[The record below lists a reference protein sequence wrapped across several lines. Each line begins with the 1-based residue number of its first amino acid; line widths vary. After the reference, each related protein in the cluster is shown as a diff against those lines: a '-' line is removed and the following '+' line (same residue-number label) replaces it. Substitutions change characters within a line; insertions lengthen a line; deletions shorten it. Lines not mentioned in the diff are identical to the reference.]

1 MSNIKGAKI
10 VREKSLRCW
19 EYYHIQNP
27 NLTIDQCKGLALK
40 FNKSCRKS
48 CIEYYQ
54 RYYPELSTEE
64 QYNLLNKYKE
74 NLKYSNYTKIE
85 YWVRKYPNKTVTEC
99 EKLRIQRVREGNR
112 QCIEYYQKHYPE
124 LSVSEQEELLKQAKQ
139 KSVEKHKSI
148 AGKNNP
154 MHKSKTTLQH
164 RKECSPNSIEF
175 YNKRYPDLTQSER
188 KEMLLKHRE
197 NVRNKVKNAI
207 KQTNIEYY
215 LNQGMSLEDAKQAL
229 HDRQSTFTLEKCIKK
244 YGEIKGKQVWE
255 TRQEKWINTLYSK
268 FNKEWIAQSEI
279 AKDFIGKLMSK
290 LNITNINSCT
300 EKTLYDK
307 KDKKCYSYD
316 FYYNNILIEF
326 NGDYWHGNPKIYNE
340 DKIFSRHGYELK
352 ITDIWN
358 NDKRKKEFAEQ
369 LGYTVI
375 TIWEQDYRNNP
386 NDIVGYCYNIIKENN
401 KEII

>member
-1 MSNIKGAKI
+1 MSSIKGAKI

-19 EYYHIQNP
+19 EYYHKQNP
-27 NLTIDQCKGLALK
+27 NLTIDQCKELALK

-54 RYYPELSTEE
+54 RYYPKLSTEE

-85 YWVRKYPNKTVTEC
+85 YWIRKYPNKTVVEC
-99 EKLRIQRVREGNR
+99 EKLRVQHVREGNR

-124 LSVSEQEELLKQAKQ
+124 LSLYKQEELLKQAKQ

-154 MHKSKTTLQH
+154 MHKSKTTLQK

-175 YNKRYPDLTQSER
+175 YNKRYPDLTQAER
-188 KEMLLKHRE
+188 EEMLLKHRE
-197 NVRNKVKNAI
+197 NVRNKVKKAI
-207 KQTNIEYY
+207 KPTNIEYY
-215 LNQGMSLEDAKQAL
+215 LNQGMSLEEAKQAL

-300 EKTLYDK
+300 EKALYDK

-386 NDIVGYCYNIIKENN
+386 DDIIDYCYNIIKENN